1 MAAEKKTHRAVNVGL
16 CAGLGVLAPL
26 AAYTATMPYEAV
38 HEAVASGAAPFAV
51 GAVAGVGALAV
62 SLQVSE
68 HRAERPK
75 TNEFDG
81 LDRTAEAPASSSSRS
96 TRRRRRAKDDVP
108 VIQRGPGAMSDEDA
122 WAEIT
127 SLLDDDASVSCDA
140 SRSKDPYEIA
150 FDTLSQTGAVSAED
164 DVTDAVPQEDP
175 LSTDAYVALADDA
188 PRGGA
193 APNRTYAAATDYE
206 STDVYLSLVE
216 DRPVQRGGSPS
227 SAGTSTVKA
236 ARSSATAESTDVYL
250 SIAGG
255 RAADISQKASAA
267 ATQPSVASAGTD
279 DSFEL
284 SEDALCAAARDAALE
299 ALYGPEVVQ
308 ASTASPVASVER
320 GTPSDADITASMSA
334 REQVWAEAVAILEE
348 DEPVMRDRAMT
359 REQVWAEAAAIL
371 EDEDAYDEACA
382 RGARMTGRERF
393 SVIQG
398 GTQAMRYDRLTAEA

>member
-26 AAYTATMPYEAV
+26 AAYTVTMPYEAV

-68 HRAERPK
+68 HRAERPT

-127 SLLDDDASVSCDA
+127 SLLDDDTAVSCDA

-150 FDTLSQTGAVSAED
+150 FDTLSHTGAVSAEG
-164 DVTDAVPQEDP
+164 DVTDAVPQEDS
-175 LSTDAYVALADDA
+175 LSTDAYVALVDDT
-188 PRGGA
+188 PRKDPALNRKDVGA
-193 APNRTYAAATDYE
+193 SVYE

-216 DRPVQRGGSPS
+216 DHPAQRGGSTS
-227 SAGTSTVKA
+227 STGTSTVKA
-236 ARSSATAESTDVYL
+236 ARSSAAAESTDVYL

-255 RAADISQKASAA
+255 RAADVHQKAPV
-267 ATQPSVASAGTD
+267 TQPSVASAGAE

-320 GTPSDADITASMSA
+320 GAPSEADITASMSA

-348 DEPVMRDRAMT
+348 DEPVARDRTMT

-398 GTQAMRYDRLTAEA
+398 GTQAMRYDWLTAEA